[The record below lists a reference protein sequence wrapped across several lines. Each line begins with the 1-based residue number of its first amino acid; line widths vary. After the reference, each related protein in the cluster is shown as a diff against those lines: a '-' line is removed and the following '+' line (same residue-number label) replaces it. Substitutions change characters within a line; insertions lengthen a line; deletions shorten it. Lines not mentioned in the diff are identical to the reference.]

1 MLEEES
7 QKEVLKKGD
16 CSGERKKEGKAG
28 REMEGE
34 ERKDGMRSVLSRK
47 GGLRTTSQGC

>member
-16 CSGERKKEGKAG
+16 CSGESKKEGKAG

-34 ERKDGMRSVLSRK
+34 EREGWSVRSAEPER
-47 GGLRTTSQGC
+47 GP